1 MIERILPA
9 DVSWA
14 EAFADHPG
22 AALFPAEEAIVAGAV
37 DKRRREFTTA
47 RNCARNALAK
57 LGVPPAPILTRE
69 RGAPQWP
76 VGMVGSITHCAGYR
90 AAAVARARDILTV
103 GVDAEPNE
111 PLPDGVLAAISL
123 VSERAWLGGSPP
135 RIRVS
140 AGTGC
145 CSARRK
151 RSIRPGSRWP
161 GAGSVS
167 TRRTSP
173 SMARTGVSALAC
185 WYRHRSPGV
194 LHWPVS
200 PVAGWCRRAWPSPR
214 SRFRP
219 RDDGGPPG
227 RGQRP
232 TEPRADVSAAA
243 RGRPRQANPQVYP
256 PPARAGRGSFPLAPR
271 WLCASIGLAFCAWA
285 CSRQ

>member
-123 VSERAWLGGSPP
+123 VSERAWLGG
-135 RIRVS
+135 
-140 AGTGC
+140 
-145 CSARRK
+145 
-151 RSIRPGSRWP
+151 
-161 GAGSVS
+161 
-167 TRRTSP
+167 
-173 SMARTGVSALAC
+173 L
-185 WYRHRSPGV
+185 
-194 LHWPVS
+194 
-200 PVAGWCRRAWPSPR
+200 
-214 SRFRP
+214 
-219 RDDGGPPG
+219 
-227 RGQRP
+227 
-232 TEPRADVSAAA
+232 AAA
-243 RGRPRQANPQVYP
+243 YPGICWDRLLFSAKETVYK
-256 PPARAGRGSFPLAPR
+256 AWFPLARR
-271 WLCASIGLAFCAWA
+271 WLGFDQADITINGADGSFSARLLVPAPLAGGASLASFTGRWLVSEGLALTSITLPAPG
-285 CSRQ
+285 